1 MTRGLPP
8 PLAYGQILVETL
20 QGGRKDYE
28 DCETG
33 YEIRELIQGL
43 EDTRAILK
51 AIAAAIAAGDKLKSL
66 GIAAS
71 VCQDLSLAID
81 RMNQTANELDNTNA
95 SELLHVQE
103 LALEALN
110 KN

>member
-1 MTRGLPP
+1 MTRGLAP
-8 PLAYGQILVETL
+8 PLAYGQLLVETL

-33 YEIRELIQGL
+33 AQIRELIQGL
-43 EDTRAILK
+43 EDTRAVIK
-51 AIAAAIAAGDKLKSL
+51 SIAEAIASGDKLKSL
-66 GIAAS
+66 GIASS
-71 VCQDLSLAID
+71 VCQDLSRAID
-81 RMNQTANELDNTNA
+81 QMNHTANTLDHDNYN
-95 SELLHVQE
+95 ELLHVQE